1 MLIRQAGVAQWPEQ
15 LIRNQ
20 QVVGSTPIP
29 GSTDRIDI
37 LPSSLLDSGETNLS
51 RCGLRAEFSADV
63 MRWGPEAEAMNV
75 NDLLKEK
82 REEILQIA
90 ARHGARNV
98 RIFGSVVRGEAD
110 AASDIDL
117 LVTLEPG
124 TTLLDHAA
132 LILELED
139 LLGCKVDV
147 ASDRGLR
154 PRVKERVM
162 SEATPL

>member
-1 MLIRQAGVAQWPEQ
+1 MSVQ
-15 LIRNQ
+15 
-20 QVVGSTPIP
+20 
-29 GSTDRIDI
+29 D
-37 LPSSLLDSGETNLS
+37 
-51 RCGLRAEFSADV
+51 
-63 MRWGPEAEAMNV
+63 M
-75 NDLLKEK
+75 LKEK

-110 AASDIDL
+110 GRSDIDL
-117 LVTLEPG
+117 LVTLQPG

-132 LILELED
+132 LILELEE

-162 SEATPL
+162 SEAMPL